1 MGKVKQLNAVIK
13 GKTDAFNQVCKCLGD
28 ANINIDGM
36 MATGEVLRLLVD
48 NLDKAS
54 QVLDNIGVH
63 NAVEEVL
70 GVELDHKPGTVA
82 DVIDRLAAKGVKIR
96 YAYAAGAPQSDRAM
110 FILSVTDMTDAIEAL
125 R

>member
-1 MGKVKQLNAVIK
+1 MAKVRQLNAVIK
-13 GKTDAFNQVCKCLGD
+13 GKTDAFNQVCRSLGD

-48 NLDKAS
+48 DLEKAS
-54 QVLDNIGVH
+54 RVLDGIGVH

-82 DVIDRLAAKGVKIR
+82 DVVTRLADKGIKIR
-96 YAYAAGAPQSDRAM
+96 YAYAAGTPDSNRAM

>member
-1 MGKVKQLNAVIK
+1 MAKVKQLNAVIK
-13 GKTDAFNQVCKCLGD
+13 GKTDAFNRVCKTLGD
-28 ANINIDGM
+28 ADINIDGM

-48 NLDKAS
+48 DLEKAS
-54 QVLDNIGVH
+54 RVLDEIGVH

-70 GVELDHKPGTVA
+70 GIELDHKPGTVA
-82 DVIDRLAAKGVKIR
+82 DVVDRLTGKGVKIR
-96 YAYAAGAPQSDRAM
+96 YAYAAGPPDSERAL

>member
-1 MGKVKQLNAVIK
+1 MAKVKQLNAVIK
-13 GKTDAFNQVCKCLGD
+13 GSTNAFNRVCKALGD

-48 NLDKAS
+48 DLDRASHVLDK
-54 QVLDNIGVH
+54 IGVH
-63 NAVEEVL
+63 NAIEEVL
-70 GVELDHKPGTVA
+70 GLELDHKPGMVA
-82 DVIDRLAAKGVKIR
+82 NVIDRLSTNGVKIR
-96 YAYAAGAPQSDRAM
+96 YAYAAGASDSDRAL